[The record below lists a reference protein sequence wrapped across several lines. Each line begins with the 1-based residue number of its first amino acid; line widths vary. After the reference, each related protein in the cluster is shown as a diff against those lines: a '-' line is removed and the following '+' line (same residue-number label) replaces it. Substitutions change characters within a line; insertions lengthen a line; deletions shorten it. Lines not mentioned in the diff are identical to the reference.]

1 MGGVSI
7 VPKEI
12 FSIYSITP
20 DGYPVHVLTDARIT
34 VKFTVRDR
42 SGIVKAVAH
51 YYGEPH
57 EHDGCPLCDPKE
69 SRQEQEPRQ
78 EKERW

>member
-1 MGGVSI
+1 M
-7 VPKEI
+7 PKEI
-12 FSIYSITP
+12 FSIYSITS
-20 DGYPVHVLTDARIT
+20 DGYPVHILTDSRIT
-34 VKFTVRDR
+34 VKFTVHDK

-69 SRQEQEPRQ
+69 HQDLEPKQR
-78 EKERW
+78 ERW